1 MVNNNEVKKTSIAVS
16 QKTKDALDL
25 IKHPGQSYD
34 GLIQE
39 LVKFLK
45 EEGGKYWARRKR
57 QKTPV
62 AVG

>member
-1 MVNNNEVKKTSIAVS
+1 MVNQAKHTTIAVS
-16 QKTKDALDL
+16 QRTKDALDS

-39 LVKFLK
+39 LVNFLK

-62 AVG
+62 AAG